1 MSKTLEENLTES
13 EGQRPQPE
21 NRMNVEQHEA
31 RELAKRYRLQYYDL
45 TAQSIDHELIN
56 SLPVELMLR
65 NHFVPLKRDNE
76 MLLIA
81 IADPTNYD
89 LVDELSSQLKT
100 KIKIAVATRSAIEQ
114 ALKRGETSQRVLKDA

>member
-1 MSKTLEENLTES
+1 MSKTLEQNLTES
-13 EGQRPQPE
+13 EAPRQQPE

-31 RELAKRYRLQYYDL
+31 RELAKRYRLEYYDL
-45 TAQSIDHELIN
+45 TSHPIDHDLIN

-65 NHFVPLKRDNE
+65 NHFVPLKRDSD

-100 KIKIAVATRSAIEQ
+100 KIKI
-114 ALKRGETSQRVLKDA
+114 